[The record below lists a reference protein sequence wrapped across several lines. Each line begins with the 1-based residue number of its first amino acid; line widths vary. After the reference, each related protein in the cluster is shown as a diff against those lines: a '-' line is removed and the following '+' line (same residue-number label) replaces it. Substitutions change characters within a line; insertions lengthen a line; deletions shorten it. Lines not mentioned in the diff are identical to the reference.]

1 MLKKIING
9 IFAGMS
15 ISIGGAA
22 FLMCYNENKYVGAL
36 LFCVGLLSVCWFGFS
51 LYTGKIGLIIESHSK
66 EDISALL
73 LGLLGNTV
81 AAIACGYLLAY
92 AIPTIREVATSLA
105 AAKLAQGYLNGF
117 IRAIFCGI
125 LIYVAVY
132 VYGKKKS
139 VLGVILGIPAFIVSG
154 YEHSI
159 ADMFYF
165 AASGVAS
172 WQAFGYIWIVII
184 GNSVGG
190 LLIPALQ
197 LLGNLSFGKKAQPV
211 DNSAENPEISVAEA
225 TNSVAEAANSVA
237 EAVNS
242 VAEVAADNI
251 DENQASEVE
260 TSSAEEA

>member
-9 IFAGMS
+9 FFAGMS

-22 FLMCYNENKYVGAL
+22 FLMCYTENKFVGAL

-51 LYTGKIGLIIESHSK
+51 LYTGKIGLVIEKHTK

-73 LGLLGNTV
+73 LGLLGN
-81 AAIACGYLLAY
+81 AIASFACGFLLAY
-92 AIPTIREVATSLA
+92 AIPQIGDVAHTLA
-105 AAKLAQGYLNGF
+105 EAKLAQGYLKGF

-132 VYGKKKS
+132 VYNNKKS

-165 AASGVAS
+165 AASDIAS
-172 WQAFGYIWIVII
+172 WQAFGYIWMII
-184 GNSVGG
+184 LGNSVGG

-197 LLGNLSFGKKAQPV
+197 LLANVTLKKNAATAPAQEYAVEPTS
-211 DNSAENPEISVAEA
+211 DLAQETAADITDGAAEDA
-225 TNSVAEAANSVA
+225 TSP
-237 EAVNS
+237 
-242 VAEVAADNI
+242 VAEVACDVTQDSPADSNGE
-251 DENQASEVE
+251 DN
-260 TSSAEEA
+260 

>member
-1 MLKKIING
+1 MLKKVING
-9 IFAGMS
+9 FFAGMS

-22 FLMCYNENKYVGAL
+22 FLMCYNENKFVGAL

-51 LYTGKIGLIIESHSK
+51 LYTGKIGLVIEKHSK

-73 LGLLGNTV
+73 LGLLGN
-81 AAIACGYLLAY
+81 AIASIACGYLLAY
-92 AIPTIREVATSLA
+92 AIPQIGEVARTLVD
-105 AAKLAQGYLNGF
+105 AKLAQGYLRGF

-132 VYGKKKS
+132 VYNNKKS

-172 WQAFGYIWIVII
+172 WQAFGYIWIVIL

-197 LLGNLSFGKKAQPV
+197 LLADVSFKKKGAPASADELQPELACDVAQDCP
-211 DNSAENPEISVAEA
+211 
-225 TNSVAEAANSVA
+225 
-237 EAVNS
+237 
-242 VAEVAADNI
+242 
-251 DENQASEVE
+251 SEDQE
-260 TSSAEEA
+260 K

>member
-9 IFAGMS
+9 IFAGLS

-51 LYTGKIGLIIESHSK
+51 LYTGKIGLTLEKHSK
-66 EDISALL
+66 EDFSVLF
-73 LGLLGNTV
+73 LGLLGN
-81 AAIACGYLLAY
+81 AIASIACGYLLAY
-92 AIPTIREVATSLA
+92 AIPQIGEVAPTLA
-105 AAKLAQGYLNGF
+105 EAKLAQGYLKGF
-117 IRAIFCGI
+117 IRSIFCGI

-132 VYGKKKS
+132 VYNNKKS

-165 AASGVAS
+165 AASGIAS
-172 WQAFGYIWIVII
+172 AQAFGYIWIVII

-197 LLGNLSFGKKAQPV
+197 LLGDVTFKKKKDNAPAPADLSV
-211 DNSAENPEISVAEA
+211 C
-225 TNSVAEAANSVA
+225 AEAASDVLAPSTEGA
-237 EAVNS
+237 EPS
-242 VAEVAADNI
+242 
-251 DENQASEVE
+251 DEGKN
-260 TSSAEEA
+260 